1 MLRYFTLSHFKLLQ
15 SYKDTPFQL
24 LCQTFVSRV
33 TVDQN
38 KKNLIIEEEQYSIHQ
53 VDKLVLRT
61 KESKGGDK
69 FRWEFIANFL

>member
-33 TVDQN
+33 TIDN
-38 KKNLIIEEEQYSIHQ
+38 KNLIIEEEQYSIHQ

-69 FRWEFIANFL
+69 FRREFIANFL

>member
-33 TVDQN
+33 TIDN
-38 KKNLIIEEEQYSIHQ
+38 NNLIIEEEQYSIHQ

-69 FRWEFIANFL
+69 FRREFIANFL

>member
-15 SYKDTPFQL
+15 SYKDTPLQL

-33 TVDQN
+33 TIDN
-38 KKNLIIEEEQYSIHQ
+38 KNLIIEEEQYSIHQ

-69 FRWEFIANFL
+69 FRRESIANFL

>member
-33 TVDQN
+33 TIDN
-38 KKNLIIEEEQYSIHQ
+38 KNLIIEEEQYSIHQ

-69 FRWEFIANFL
+69 FRQEFIANFL

>member
-15 SYKDTPFQL
+15 SYKDTPFQF

-33 TVDQN
+33 TIDN
-38 KKNLIIEEEQYSIHQ
+38 KNLIIEEEQYSIHQ

-69 FRWEFIANFL
+69 FRREFIANFL

>member
-24 LCQTFVSRV
+24 LCQTFVSRI
-33 TVDQN
+33 TIDN
-38 KKNLIIEEEQYSIHQ
+38 KNLIIEEEQYSIHQ

-69 FRWEFIANFL
+69 FRREFIANFL

>member
-33 TVDQN
+33 TIDN
-38 KKNLIIEEEQYSIHQ
+38 KNLIIEEEQYSIHQ

-69 FRWEFIANFL
+69 FRREFTANFL

>member
-15 SYKDTPFQL
+15 SYKDIPFQL

-33 TVDQN
+33 TID
-38 KKNLIIEEEQYSIHQ
+38 KKNLIIEEVQYSIHQ

-61 KESKGGDK
+61 KERKGGDK
-69 FRWEFIANFL
+69 FRWESIANFL